1 MPARLVSALGF
12 PSSAQNGENDDS
24 EGQGRHAKT
33 FAAKGEVLRK
43 YFGLEKGGLLKS
55 IQGDRSLR
63 TLGSLSNGTK
73 ADAPPGLGNWDNS
86 CYQNSVIQGLASL
99 RYLPNFLSEIASNI
113 RGPLEDITSG
123 ALSETMKKLTDPT
136 NNGERLWTPS
146 KLKAM
151 SSWQQQDAQE
161 YFSKII
167 ENIEKEYSRAWTKI
181 ATRCG
186 LEIHPSS
193 GGTGGGGTYSRNST
207 KPVFDLT
214 ESCVM
219 QGEER
224 ETHIPRP
231 ATNPLEGLLA
241 QRVGC
246 MRCGFTEG
254 LSMIP
259 FNCLTVPLG
268 RDHAYDLHD
277 CFHEYTKL
285 ELIEGV
291 ECAKCTLLRTE
302 QQLDR
307 LLTNSAAFPD
317 NGGQVAASLPES
329 VRSTVASRLP
339 TVRRALDEED
349 FSDSTLAKKCQIP
362 KNGRVSGTK
371 SRQAVIARAPQ
382 SLVVHVNRSLFDEYT
397 GAQKKNY
404 AEVNFEQDLDLSYW
418 CLGPS
423 DDGPDATEEWVMDPA
438 RSMLRDK
445 DQPAARLLE
454 CQYELRAAITHYGRH
469 ENGHYI
475 CYRRHPQAVQ
485 AHESSTDMSNNHES
499 PTGHD
504 TDRDIEQW
512 WRLSDEDVSAVSE
525 EDVLQQCGAFM
536 LFYERKPV
544 LTHPPPVETTLTV
557 SAAIQDISKSSILE
571 TELLDTSEVMD
582 TTQHTSSHDVDES
595 LVSSNAFVGNVPE
608 GLDIEPSELRAA
620 HSHTSP
626 SATSTKDGDSAV
638 LTPSDA
644 ESDADDVY
652 HVQDYDKDTTPVIRV
667 PSVPVMRTA
676 GLAGSVHA
684 DERASSPFHR
694 VAIT

>member
-1 MPARLVSALGF
+1 YFDLPLLTVPELLWNSFVYMMPARLVFALGS

-24 EGQGRHAKT
+24 EGKERHAKA
-33 FAAKGEVLRK
+33 FAAKSEVLRK
-43 YFGLEKGGLLKS
+43 FFGLERGGLLKS

-63 TLGSLSNGTK
+63 TLGSLLNGTK

-113 RGPLEDITSG
+113 RGPVEDTTSG
-123 ALSETMKKLTDPT
+123 ALNETMKKLTDPT

-167 ENIEKEYSRAWTKI
+167 ESIEKEYSRAWTRI
-181 ATRCG
+181 AKQCG
-186 LEIHPSS
+186 LEIHLC
-193 GGTGGGGTYSRNST
+193 T
-207 KPVFDLT
+207 KPVSDLT
-214 ESCVM
+214 ESCAM
-219 QGEER
+219 QSEER
-224 ETHIPRP
+224 ETHIQQPT
-231 ATNPLEGLLA
+231 TNPLEGLLA

-268 RDHAYDLHD
+268 RDRAYDLRD
-277 CFHEYTKL
+277 CFDEYTKL

-291 ECAKCTLLRTE
+291 ECTKCTLLRTE

-329 VRSTVASRLP
+329 VRSTVASRLQ

-349 FSDSTLAKKCQIP
+349 FSDSALAKKCQIP
-362 KNGRVSGTK
+362 KNGRVSSTK

-382 SLVVHVNRSLFDEYT
+382 SFVVHVSRSLFDEYT

-404 AEVNFEQDLDLSYW
+404 AEVSFEKDLDLSYW

-423 DDGPDATEEWVMDPA
+423 DDGPDATEEWAMDPA

-445 DQPAARLLE
+445 DQPSARLLE

-475 CYRRHPQAVQ
+475 CYRRHPQAAQ
-485 AHESSTDMSNNHES
+485 AHESSTDMSNNHEP
-499 PTGHD
+499 PTEND
-504 TDRDIEQW
+504 AYRDVEQW

-525 EDVLQQCGAFM
+525 EDVLQQGGVFM
-536 LFYERKPV
+536 LFYE
-544 LTHPPPVETTLTV
+544 
-557 SAAIQDISKSSILE
+557 
-571 TELLDTSEVMD
+571 
-582 TTQHTSSHDVDES
+582 
-595 LVSSNAFVGNVPE
+595 
-608 GLDIEPSELRAA
+608 
-620 HSHTSP
+620 
-626 SATSTKDGDSAV
+626 
-638 LTPSDA
+638 
-644 ESDADDVY
+644 
-652 HVQDYDKDTTPVIRV
+652 
-667 PSVPVMRTA
+667 
-676 GLAGSVHA
+676 
-684 DERASSPFHR
+684 
-694 VAIT
+694 